1 MPAQHPSLRHLVSR
15 KELFLFIAF
24 YLVTTLVFYTLM
36 WWVYEG
42 DHAGPPYYLDASQ
55 FWAAAGTKFLANFL
69 LTVPIWWVV
78 VVMMR
83 QRPVWQIFLVHL
95 FTLPLFV
102 LVSHLIVMTVKA
114 RFGWAFIWSGRNMVW
129 IHYMQALFYIV
140 QFGLIH
146 AYVFQRRYTLELRD
160 KAALR
165 EAMLQSEIT
174 ALKAQV
180 DPHFLHNLFN
190 SINASIPPENERTR
204 ELIIQLSDLFRYQN
218 MASQRAYMTV
228 EEEMGFIRNYLD
240 LIKVRFKDGIGIELY
255 VAERVK
261 SRLIPPMLLQPL
273 VENAITHG
281 IAPKVG
287 YCEISVRADDAGGK
301 TKFTITDTGVGMA
314 DKNCVNGTG
323 LGLSNVRLR
332 LQKISQSDLILTD
345 NTPTGLTV
353 SFTL

>member
-1 MPAQHPSLRHLVSR
+1 MPRQFLNFLHHVTR
-15 KELFLFIAF
+15 KELSLFLAF
-24 YLVTTLVFYTLM
+24 YLFATVVFYTLM

-42 DHAGPPYYLDASQ
+42 DKAGPPYYFDAGQ

-69 LTVPIWWVV
+69 LTLPIWWLVV
-78 VVMMR
+78 VAMR
-83 QRPVWQIFLVHL
+83 EQPLWRVIAVHL
-95 FTLPLFV
+95 IGLPLFV
-102 LVSHLIVMTVKA
+102 LLSHLIVTQVKGY
-114 RFGWAFIWSGRNMVW
+114 FGWAFIWTGRNMVW
-129 IHYMQALFYIV
+129 IHYMQALFYVV

-146 AYVFQRRYTLELRD
+146 TYIFQRRYTLELQD

-228 EEEMGFIRNYLD
+228 AEEMGFIRNYLD
-240 LIKVRFKDGIGIELY
+240 LIKVRFKEGIGIHLFTDET
-255 VAERVK
+255 VRG
-261 SRLIPPMLLQPL
+261 RLMPPMLLQPL
-273 VENAITHG
+273 VENSISHG

-287 YCEISVRADDAGGK
+287 YGEISVRAEDVAGK
-301 TKFTITDTGVGMA
+301 TRFTITDTGIGVA
-314 DKNCVNGTG
+314 DKSRLFGPG
-323 LGLSNVRLR
+323 LGLANVRLR
-332 LQKISQSDLILTD
+332 LQKISNSDLIIED
-345 NTPTGLTV
+345 NQPAGLTIT
-353 SFTL
+353 FTL